1 MKISIHLL
9 LLLFVAFSANNF
21 AQVIHTNHWYFGNN
35 AGLDFSSGSPVP
47 IGSSGMR
54 TDDVKVYFESPSTV
68 KVFSIA
74 GKLIAEFDATTQL
87 DLDVSNY
94 SKGMYYLCINGTK
107 TVRFV
112 KE

>member
-1 MKISIHLL
+1 MNNLHEDSEIKIYP
-9 LLLFVAFSANNF
+9 NP
-21 AQVIHTNHWYFGNN
+21 TTY
-35 AGLDFSSGSPVP
+35 
-47 IGSSGMR
+47 
-54 TDDVKVYFESPSTV
+54 DVKVYFELPNTV
-68 KVFSIA
+68 KVFSSA
-74 GKLIAEFDATTQL
+74 GKLIAEFEATTQL